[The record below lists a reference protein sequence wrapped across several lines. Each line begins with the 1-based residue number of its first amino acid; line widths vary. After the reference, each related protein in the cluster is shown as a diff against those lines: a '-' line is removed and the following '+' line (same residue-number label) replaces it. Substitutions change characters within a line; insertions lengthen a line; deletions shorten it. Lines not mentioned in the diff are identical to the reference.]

1 MLTSQTRTRACVVDG
16 PVTVHGW
23 DLSFGVLLKR
33 VCQITP
39 PSRERS
45 IRTALI
51 TPVYVHWIVLLA
63 FTLQVSP
70 PFGAETVIVGE
81 APAPVTGGETLPALD
96 VKATVRV
103 TLPVT
108 VGEKRTMTSWLAP
121 GPRLKDAPEAML

>member
-1 MLTSQTRTRACVVDG
+1 MVKLLLLTPQTTMLTSQTRTRACVVDG

-33 VCQITP
+33 VCQVAP

-45 IRTALI
+45 IRTVLI

-81 APAPVTGGETLPALD
+81 AP
-96 VKATVRV
+96 
-103 TLPVT
+103 LPVT
-108 VGEKRTMTSWLAP
+108 VGEKRTTTSWLAP